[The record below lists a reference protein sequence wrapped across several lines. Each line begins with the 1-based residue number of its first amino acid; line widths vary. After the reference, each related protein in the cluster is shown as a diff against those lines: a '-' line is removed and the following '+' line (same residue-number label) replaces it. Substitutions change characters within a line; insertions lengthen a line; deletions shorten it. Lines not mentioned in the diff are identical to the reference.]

1 MKKILFAAVA
11 AMAITGCSQN
21 EEIEKAAQNAEIGF
35 NSVVS
40 KTTRAVSADL
50 ALLKTNGFT
59 VYAYN
64 TGDAAMGVG
73 TLAKN
78 IIEKESITWSVDGS
92 NWNGT
97 KTYYWPN
104 EGKIQFFAYSST
116 KVTEL
121 AAESTGTYPAITDY
135 EVPSNVKD
143 QEDLLVSKVNDL
155 TKTDAT
161 VNFTFSHALTQV
173 NFSIK
178 SKVNDGLTY
187 EVTEIS
193 ISGVG
198 SKATYDYGTG
208 WTNPTTATASYTYPL
223 STTSTA
229 NQVAGDGTTVKAL
242 DTTDLMMLLPQ
253 TLSNTAKILVKYKV
267 MDKND
272 DVVYDAFTT
281 GKEIMISSDGQSK
294 WEMGK
299 KVRYT
304 LALTNDATSIA
315 WAVTAVDDWT
325 KDTENNYEVE
335 TPAN

>member
-21 EEIEKAAQNAEIGF
+21 EEIEKAAQPVEIGF

-50 ALLKTNGFT
+50 DVLKKNGFT

-64 TGDAAMGVG
+64 TGDAAMGTG

-78 IIEKESITWSVDGS
+78 IIEKESITWSTNGL

-116 KVTEL
+116 KVAGL
-121 AAESTGTYPAITDY
+121 AAESTDTYPAITDY
-135 EVPSNVKD
+135 EVSSDVKS

-178 SKVNDGLTY
+178 SKVNDKLTY

-198 SKATYDYGTG
+198 NKATYDYGTG
-208 WTNPTTATASYTYPL
+208 WAEPTATASYTYPL
-223 STTSTA
+223 STTATD
-229 NQVAGDGTTVKAL
+229 NQVTGDGTTVKAL

-267 MDKND
+267 MDKNGD
-272 DVVYDAFTT
+272 AVYEDALTT
-281 GKEIMISSDGQSK
+281 AKEIVISSDGNSK
-294 WEMGK
+294 WGMGK

-325 KDTENNYEVE
+325 KETENNNEVE

>member
-21 EEIEKAAQNAEIGF
+21 EEIEKAAQPVEIGF

-40 KTTRAVSADL
+40 KTTRAVSAGLD
-50 ALLKTNGFT
+50 LLKTNGFT

-64 TGDAAMGVG
+64 TGNEIMGTG

-78 IIEKESITWSVDGS
+78 IIDKESITWKDTKWDGS
-92 NWNGT
+92 

-104 EGKIQFFAYSST
+104 DSKIQFFAYSSQ
-116 KVTEL
+116 KVEKLT
-121 AAESTGTYPAITDY
+121 AGASDVYPTIVDY
-135 EVPSNVKD
+135 EVPVSATD
-143 QEDLLVSKVNDL
+143 QEDLLVAKANDL

-178 SKVNDGLTY
+178 SKVNDELTY

-208 WTNPTTATASYTYPL
+208 WTEPTVPVSYTYPL
-223 STTSTA
+223 STTTTD
-229 NQVAGDGTTVKAL
+229 NQVAGNGTTVKIL
-242 DTTDLMMLLPQ
+242 DTSNLMMLLPQ
-253 TLSNTAKILVKYKV
+253 TLSNTVKILVKYKV
-267 MDKND
+267 MDKNGD
-272 DVVYDAFTT
+272 TVYGDALSTA
-281 GKEIMISSDGQSK
+281 KEIVISNDGSSK

-304 LALTNDATSIA
+304 LALTNDATSIG
-315 WAVTAVDDWT
+315 WNVTTVDEWT
-325 KDTENNYEVE
+325 KEVEDNNDVE